1 MSGAKDTKTSE
12 NLRFLAR
19 AAGTRRLIALGTLL
33 IAASL
38 SEGLGLLLLVPIVHL
53 LANSP
58 GTDLGTTWVQLFD
71 GWSAPQL
78 LAGVV
83 LIVAL
88 RAGIVFAANESRR
101 ALGLHL
107 TRQMRMLAHSKII
120 EADWRWLSG
129 KNSADHAALIMGEA
143 DRVGTMADRA
153 LSILTLSITLI
164 ILFLTAT
171 LISPQ
176 LAGAMAILGLILA
189 LPFLLLRMRKGA
201 SAEDYSLSYLKL
213 QRIVSNGLQQ
223 LRAARITDAES
234 QLEREFDRASTDLER
249 QELGYFRWGHA
260 LQMVF
265 QVLAAALLAAAI
277 YAALFLWD
285 FPLSLFVPVLVIA
298 VRMVPLIGN
307 LQSAWHGWMHSRP
320 ALDRMTQM
328 IDEATMH
335 RESHEHA
342 AAPLPFS
349 RAIELR
355 NVDLRFAGRN
365 EPVMRDFSL
374 GIPKG
379 GVLAITGQSGSG
391 KSTLADLICGLIA
404 PDGGEIVVDGRKLD
418 GAGRKAWRR
427 QIAYLEQVPFFLD
440 ATIAENLSW
449 GFDRVDEGRMHRA
462 IQAASADF
470 VLDLPLALDTRMGEG
485 GRQFSGGEK
494 QRIALARALMRDP
507 DLLLLDEVTAALDA
521 DNAHAIRQSIAQ
533 LRGAHTIVL
542 LSHDRLLL
550 DMADEVIELG
560 AN

>member
-1 MSGAKDTKTSE
+1 MSGAKDTTTGE

-19 AAGTRRLIALGTLL
+19 AAGARRLIALGALL
-33 IAASL
+33 IASSL
-38 SEGLGLLLLVPIVHL
+38 SEGLGLLMLVPIVHL

-58 GTDLGTTWVQLFD
+58 GAELGASWIQLFD

-78 LAGVV
+78 LVGVV
-83 LIVAL
+83 LIVSI
-88 RAGIVFAANESRR
+88 RAVIVFAANESRR

-107 TRQMRMLAHSKII
+107 TRQMRLLAHGKII

-129 KNSADHAALIMGEA
+129 RNSADHAALIMGEA
-143 DRVGTMADRA
+143 DRVGSLADRA

-189 LPFLLLRMRKGA
+189 LPFIMLRMRRGT
-201 SAEDYSLSYLKL
+201 SAENYSLSYLRL

-223 LRAARITDAES
+223 LRAARIADAENQLVRDFS
-234 QLEREFDRASTDLER
+234 RASADLERE
-249 QELGYFRWGHA
+249 ELDYFRWGHA

-265 QVLAAALLAAAI
+265 QILAAALLAAAI

-285 FPLSLFVPVLVIA
+285 FPLSQFVPVLVIA

-307 LQSAWHGWMHSRP
+307 LQSAWHGWAHARP

-328 IDEATMH
+328 IDEATKH
-335 RESHEHA
+335 RESHED
-342 AAPLPFS
+342 AAPPLLFDH
-349 RAIELR
+349 AIGLR
-355 NVDLRFAGRN
+355 NLDLRYSGRD
-365 EPVMRDFSL
+365 ESVIQDFSL
-374 GIPKG
+374 EIPKG
-379 GVLAITGQSGSG
+379 GLLAITGPSGSG

-404 PDGGEIVVDGRKLD
+404 PNSGEIVVDGRILD

-440 ATIAENLSW
+440 ATIAENLGW
-449 GFDRVDEGRMHRA
+449 GIAEADEGHMRDML
-462 IQAASADF
+462 QAASAGF
-470 VLDLPLALDTRMGEG
+470 VLDLPQALGTRMGEG

-507 DLLLLDEVTAALDA
+507 DLLLLDEVTAALDT
-521 DNAHAIRQSIAQ
+521 DNAHAIRRSIAQ
-533 LRGAHTIVL
+533 LRGKHTIVL

-550 DMADEVIELG
+550 DMADEVIELD
-560 AN
+560 AD